1 MVDQVSSCYV
11 ARLTPWQRGLVS
23 IKHPLFFNNL
33 DLFLII
39 QPQEI
44 YAILLD
50 HVDFSA
56 ILAFFH

>member
-1 MVDQVSSCYV
+1 MVDQVSPSYV
-11 ARLTPWQRGLVS
+11 ARLTWQCGLVS
-23 IKHPLFFNNL
+23 IKQRLFFNNL

-44 YAILLD
+44 NAILLD

-56 ILAFFH
+56 ILAIFH

>member
-1 MVDQVSSCYV
+1 MVDQVSPCYV
-11 ARLTPWQRGLVS
+11 TRLNTWQCGLVS
-23 IKHPLFFNNL
+23 IKHPLFLNNL

-50 HVDFSA
+50 NVDFSA
-56 ILAFFH
+56 GLAFFR